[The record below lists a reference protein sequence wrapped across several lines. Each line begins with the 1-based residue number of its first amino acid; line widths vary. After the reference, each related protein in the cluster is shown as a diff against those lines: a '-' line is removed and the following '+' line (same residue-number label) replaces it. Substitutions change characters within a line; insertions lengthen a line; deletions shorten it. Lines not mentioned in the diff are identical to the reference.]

1 MSDQVFWYLTRSA
14 ALLCWLAA
22 AASMTIGLLM
32 STRTL
37 GRRPTIP
44 WLLDVHRF
52 LSAMSVVFLGLHLA
66 SLWADTFVELTVV
79 DLLVPGQA
87 RIAGLSSTSLAIG
100 VVAAWLLVGV
110 ELSSLVKK
118 WISPRT
124 WHTIHLT
131 SYGSLAAGAVH
142 GIQVGS
148 DTTNRLLIAVAASMW
163 TLIALLTAIRFSAYL
178 TDRKLRYDLEQGHA
192 DRDEGT
198 DRPRRTD
205 DGEPNGWPIERESAD
220 ERYATATRPIERV
233 PVPETP
239 SARHPPPGR
248 RPIDRGVPPPSHRR
262 PVDPS
267 GRRRSAPP
275 PVDR

>member
-1 MSDQVFWYLTRSA
+1 MSDQIFWYLTRSA

-22 AASMTIGLLM
+22 AGSMTIGLLM

-44 WLLDVHRF
+44 WLLDVHRL
-52 LSAMSVVFLGLHLA
+52 LSGMSVVFLGLHLA
-66 SLWADTFVELTVV
+66 SLWADTFVELTVA

-87 RIAGLSSTSLAIG
+87 RIAGLSSTALAIG
-100 VVAAWLLVGV
+100 VVAGWLLVAV

-148 DTTNRLLIAVAASMW
+148 DTTNRVLIAVAASMW

-192 DRDEGT
+192 DLDEET
-198 DRPRRTD
+198 VPRRRSD
-205 DGEPNGWPIERESAD
+205 DAAHNGWPAESESAD
-220 ERYATATRPIERV
+220 ERHATATRPIERV

-239 SARHPPPGR
+239 SARHPPPR
-248 RPIDRGVPPPSHRR
+248 RRSVDHGVPPPSHRR

-267 GRRRSAPP
+267 GRRSSAPP
-275 PVDR
+275 SADR